1 MIEASVVGKITSE
14 VSISE
19 RETSKGFKL
28 KQATYTVCTGK
39 DKGKWCSLEVT
50 ALGKLAT
57 YAEKRLKRGDHVY
70 LTLSGLGT
78 GEMNKFDFAITKQ
91 AKISAE
97 FEGEDE
103 QSIEDFEAS
112 LPPMEF

>member
-1 MIEASVVGKITSE
+1 MIDASVVGKITSE
-14 VSISE
+14 VNISE

-50 ALGKLAT
+50 AIGKLAT
-57 YAEKRLKRGDHVY
+57 YAEKKLKRGDHVY
-70 LTLSGLGT
+70 LTLSGFGT
-78 GEMNKFDFAITKQ
+78 GEMNQFIFTVVRQ
-91 AKISAE
+91 ARVAADMDT
-97 FEGEDE
+97 DE
-103 QSIEDFEAS
+103 ESIEDFEAS